1 MKMKHVTIQTDRFEE
16 EIKFYEE
23 YIGLHLVGD
32 LRPMRDLVFLA
43 NGEGETCI
51 EVIREPEAKAA
62 GNAYISV
69 GFQIEDVP
77 KKREEM
83 MAAGFEATPI
93 ISPRE
98 GIYFFFVQDPAG
110 VRIQF
115 IS

>member
-1 MKMKHVTIQTDRFEE
+1 MKMRHVTIHTDRFEE

-23 YIGLHLVGD
+23 HVGLHLVGD

-51 EVIREPEAKAA
+51 EIIHTPSAKTA
-62 GNAYISV
+62 GNEYISV
-69 GFQIEDVP
+69 GFQADDVP

-83 MAAGFEATPI
+83 IAAGFDATPLV
-93 ISPRE
+93 SPRE
-98 GIYFFFVQDPAG
+98 GIQFFFVQDPAG

-115 IS
+115 I